1 MATIPLE
8 DSFSDI
14 VGKTQRGLKLSD
26 EQLAAKAGIAGDELA
41 RIKNGE
47 VNETALQRLAPVLK
61 LGTEALLDSARKTW
75 SPQAVEVPGL
85 EQFNT
90 VYEDMTVNFYLA
102 WDAKS
107 KEAVVFDTG
116 ADCGPA
122 LERVKANGLS
132 IKLILL
138 THTHRDHIADLARLK
153 AETGAPAWVGSNE
166 QFKDAQPF
174 TEGREFN
181 VGSLQIHTRQ
191 TSGHAAGGMTFV
203 ISGLS
208 RPVAVVGDAIFAGS
222 MGGGLISFVEALEN
236 NRRKIFTLPDNTV
249 LCPGHGPLTTVHEE
263 KAHNPF
269 YPEFQNPR

>member
-8 DSFSDI
+8 DSFTDI

-26 EQLAAKAGIAGDELA
+26 EQVARKAGVSLEELA
-41 RIKNGE
+41 RVKGGE
-47 VNETALQRLAPVLK
+47 ASETALQRIAPVLN
-61 LGTEALLDSARKTW
+61 LGTRALLDSARKSW
-75 SPQAVEVPGL
+75 FPKAVEVSGL
-85 EQFNT
+85 RQFNT

-107 KEAVVFDTG
+107 KEAVVFDSG

-122 LERVKANGLS
+122 LQFARANGLT

-138 THTHRDHIADLARLK
+138 THTHRDHIVDLARLK
-153 AETGAPAWVGSNE
+153 AETGAPAWVGTNE

-174 TEGREFN
+174 TEGKEFN
-181 VGSLQIHTRQ
+181 VGSLPIQTRQ

-208 RPVAVVGDAIFAGS
+208 QPVAVVGDAIFAGS
-222 MGGGLISFVEALEN
+222 MGGGLVSFAEALDN
-236 NRRKIFTLPDNTV
+236 NRRKIFTLPDDTV
-249 LCPGHGPLTTVHEE
+249 LCPGHGPLTTVGEE

-269 YPEFQNPR
+269 YPEFQPT

>member
-8 DSFSDI
+8 DSFTDI

-26 EQLAAKAGIAGDELA
+26 EQLAAKAGIAPDELA
-41 RIKNGE
+41 RIKSGE
-47 VNETALQRLAPVLK
+47 ANEATLKRLAPVLN
-61 LGTEALLDSARKTW
+61 LGTQALLDSARKTW
-75 SPQAVEVPGL
+75 SPKAVEVPGL
-85 EQFNT
+85 GQFNT

-122 LERVKANGLS
+122 LQFAKANGLT
-132 IKLILL
+132 IQLILL
-138 THTHRDHIADLARLK
+138 THTHRDHILDLARLK

-174 TEGREFN
+174 TEGKEFS
-181 VGSLQIHTRQ
+181 VGSLKIQTRQ

-222 MGGGLISFVEALEN
+222 MGGGLISFAEALDN

-249 LCPGHGPLTTVHEE
+249 LCPGHGPLTTVGEE